1 MNTASN
7 TETLTIRG
15 FEDSDGERCECC
27 GTPCPKR
34 RVVLRRLDGGE
45 DVRYGSQCAA
55 LALRGSRDRKA
66 TESIDREAEIVG
78 RVRRWAEA
86 GYGLDRIAK
95 GIAARFGRAIDIRP
109 NGIHVDGIGLIE
121 LTGVA

>member
-1 MNTASN
+1 MCSQY
-7 TETLTIRG
+7 EIMG

-34 RVVLRRLDGGE
+34 RVVLRRLDGGD

-55 LALRGSRDRKA
+55 MALRGSRDRKA
-66 TESIDREAEIVG
+66 TEAVNREAEIVG

-86 GYGLDRIAK
+86 GHGLDKIGK
-95 GIAARFGRAIDIRP
+95 GVAARFGRATNICP
-109 NGIHVDGIGLIE
+109 SGIHIDGIGLVE
-121 LTGVA
+121 LAEVA